1 MASPILIGIDQ
12 GTTNSKAVAVDG
24 GGRVVAS
31 AQRAIAT
38 AAPRPGWVEQDAMDM
53 YGNLVACVREA
64 LVGSGR
70 SAGDVAGLGIANQTE
85 TLVVWDRRT
94 GLPVLPAIV
103 WQCRRGEAEI
113 AALQTDE
120 NRTRVRDRTG
130 LDIDPTFT
138 ACKLRWLAV
147 NKPEIAAALGRGD
160 CLFGT
165 VDCWLIWKLTG
176 GRVHTT
182 DASNASRTALFD
194 IGRLAWDA
202 ELIELFGLK
211 IADMPEVRRS
221 SGPFGVTDASLFGAP
236 IPITG
241 ALGDQQASLFG
252 HGCFEAGQIKST
264 YGTGAFIWLN
274 TGARPGASADDGLI
288 RTVAWWLDE
297 PRYAIEGFVMSCGA
311 MLEWLAARLRIG
323 EGGRGVA
330 ALADSASGSDGV
342 AIVPAFQG
350 LAAPWWRPDAR
361 GAILGLN
368 EATSVGQICH
378 AGLEAIGFQVRAVLE
393 SIGRLSGP
401 APDVLRVDGGP
412 TRSARLMRLQADILQ
427 RSLAVSAFATV
438 TPYGAALMAGLGAG
452 LWKDTGELRRILP
465 VATVVEPDGAA
476 AGHWNEAYGRWR
488 RSVDAV
494 LALQRTP

>member
-1 MASPILIGIDQ
+1 MSGTILIGIDQ

-24 GGRVVAS
+24 GGRVLAS

-38 AAPRPGWVEQDAMDM
+38 TAPRPGWVEQDAMDM
-53 YGNLVACVREA
+53 YGNLVACVREVLA
-64 LVGSGR
+64 ASGR
-70 SAGDVAGLGIANQTE
+70 KAGDVAGLGIANQTE
-85 TLVVWDRRT
+85 TLVVWDRRS
-94 GLPVLPAIV
+94 GMPVMPAIV

-113 AALQTDE
+113 AVLQTE
-120 NRTRVRDRTG
+120 GNRARVRERTG

-147 NKPEIAAALGRGD
+147 NRPEVAAALGRGD

-176 GRVHTT
+176 GRVHAT

-194 IGRLAWDA
+194 IGHLAWDA
-202 ELIELFGLK
+202 ELIDLFGLK
-211 IADMPEVRRS
+211 IADLPNVRRS
-221 SGPFGVTDASLFGAP
+221 TGPFGATETQLFDAA

-311 MLEWLAARLRIG
+311 MLEWLAVRLGIG
-323 EGGRGVA
+323 DGGRGVA
-330 ALADSASGSDGV
+330 ALADSAGGSDGV
-342 AIVPAFQG
+342 AVIPAFQG

-361 GAILGLN
+361 GAILGLS

-393 SIGRLSGP
+393 TIAGLGGP
-401 APDVLRVDGGP
+401 APDLLRVDGGP

-427 RSLAVSAFATV
+427 RPLAVSAFDSV

-452 LWKDTGELRRILP
+452 LWTDTAELRRIMMAP
-465 VATVVEPDGAA
+465 AVVEPDVAV
-476 AGHWNEAYGRWR
+476 AGRWDEAYGRWR
-488 RSVDAV
+488 RAVDAV